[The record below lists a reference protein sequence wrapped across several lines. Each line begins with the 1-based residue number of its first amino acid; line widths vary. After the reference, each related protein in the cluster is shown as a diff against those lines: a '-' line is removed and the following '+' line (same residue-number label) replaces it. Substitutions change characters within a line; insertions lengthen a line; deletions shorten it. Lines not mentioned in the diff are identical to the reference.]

1 MFLSERATQAEY
13 CDRTDLP
20 LDEVRAVYRQLA
32 RIHGLLQTPGA
43 FQRSLVKLLGEADVR
58 KLSLL
63 DLGAGDGTIGRS
75 MESWARRRG
84 WDWRVVNVDA
94 NVPALGL
101 HGDGRNVGGDV
112 GALPFADASFD
123 VVIASQMT
131 HHLAEAQVI
140 RHFAEAWR
148 VTRGVVYITD
158 AHRNVGA
165 LCFISMLM
173 RLLGFSPEFRADA
186 ALSVKRGWR
195 VREWRDLA
203 GRAGIVD
210 AQVQLHFGARIVLV
224 ARKPQ

>member
-13 CDRTDLP
+13 CDRADLP
-20 LDEVRAVYRQLA
+20 LDEVRAVYEQLG
-32 RIHGLLQTPGA
+32 RIHRLLLTSDA
-43 FQRSLVKLLGEADVR
+43 FQRPLVQLLGEANVR

-75 MESWARRRG
+75 IESWARRRG

-94 NVPALGL
+94 NIAALGL
-101 HGDGRNVGGDV
+101 HGGGHNVGGDAC
-112 GALPFADASFD
+112 ALPFADASFD

-131 HHLAEAQVI
+131 HHLAEGEVV

-148 VTRGVVYITD
+148 VARSMVYLTD

-165 LCFISMLM
+165 LCFIWVLM
-173 RLLGFSPEFRADA
+173 RLLGFSPEFRSDA
-186 ALSVKRGWR
+186 VLSVKRGWR

-203 GRAGIVD
+203 ARAGIVG
-210 AQVQLHFGARIVLV
+210 AKVQLHFGARIVLV
-224 ARKPQ
+224 ARKPE